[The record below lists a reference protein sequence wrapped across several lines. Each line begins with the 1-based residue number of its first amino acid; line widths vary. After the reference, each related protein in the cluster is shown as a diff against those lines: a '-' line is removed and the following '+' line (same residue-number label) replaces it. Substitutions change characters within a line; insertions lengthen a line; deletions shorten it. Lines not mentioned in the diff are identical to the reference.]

1 MARLYVVFGW
11 GKPVVAGTRRRYPR
25 FGVEPVGIPSLQG
38 RMSKIEGTGVG
49 DAGFA
54 GIAALD
60 AADAEEFF
68 TAAFEI
74 GFDGFYAG
82 RWHDQDHADAHIEGL
97 QEFVG
102 FDFSERGK
110 KCEDGR
116 DGPGSEID
124 LRFDAGRQN
133 AGQVAGNSAAGDVR

>member
-1 MARLYVVFGW
+1 M
-11 GKPVVAGTRRRYPR
+11 PVPRRA
-25 FGVEPVGIPSLQG
+25 SQ
-38 RMSKIEGTGVG
+38 IEGTGVG
-49 DAGFA
+49 YAGFA

-68 TAAFEI
+68 AAAFEV
-74 GFDGFYAG
+74 GFNGFYVG
-82 RWHDQDHADAHIEGL
+82 RRHDENHADAHIEGL

-116 DGPGSEID
+116 DGPGGQID

-133 AGQVAGNSAAGDVR
+133 AGQVARNSAARDVR